1 MTGRYCMLLERYND
15 TVDFLKELE
24 RKRITEGWL
33 WDDRLDPLY
42 KVLYSL
48 DDEIRK
54 ERMNFEQ

>member
-1 MTGRYCMLLERYND
+1 MLLERYND

>member
-24 RKRITEGWL
+24 HKRLTEGWL